1 MISEILVGAS
11 WQRSRVH
18 FMRDVLQ
25 KLPKHAQGPVA
36 ALVRT
41 IFAQPDREAAGRQL
55 DQVCATLRRRFPQ
68 VAHMLQEAA
77 EEVLTYMHFPP
88 EHWRQIHSTN
98 PLERLNRELA
108 RRFDVVGIFPNPQAV
123 LRLLGAVLEELH
135 EDWMVSRRYF
145 SQQSMRKLQQETE
158 PALIPTVAKEV

>member
-1 MISEILVGAS
+1 M
-11 WQRSRVH
+11 
-18 FMRDVLQ
+18 
-25 KLPKHAQGPVA
+25 A

-68 VAHMLQEAA
+68 VAHMPQEAA

-88 EHWRQIHSTN
+88 EHWRQIHATN

-145 SQQSMRKLQQETE
+145 SQQSIRKLQQETE